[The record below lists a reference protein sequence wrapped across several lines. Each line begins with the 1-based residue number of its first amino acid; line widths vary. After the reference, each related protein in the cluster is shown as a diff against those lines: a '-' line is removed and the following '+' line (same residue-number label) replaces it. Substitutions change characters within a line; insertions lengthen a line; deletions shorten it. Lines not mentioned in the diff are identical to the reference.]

1 MALTSQCGPPDRDRK
16 RREEKK
22 NTDPAKAK
30 GGAIDDALLEKSED
44 PHEIMEVY
52 QWPMPLPE
60 DAGRIRAVYPAPGTT
75 HEFWETY
82 EEYFKPVSEEAVRD
96 VLADAI
102 DEDCDDAFR
111 SLLVLVVTCAH
122 PYTQPILPGIVSGVC
137 LCRIPRLGAHWTESK
152 GATREDVH
160 SPDLND
166 EDMPLKTS
174 SSSRMADI
182 RVYLCSPH
190 TFTHRQPAH
199 LPRLAE
205 SCALTSGPSPLTPHP
220 FVPERRD
227 FTLRW
232 TGVPQ
237 R

>member
-1 MALTSQCGPPDRDRK
+1 MALTLQRGPPDRDRK

-30 GGAIDDALLEKSED
+30 GGAIDDAILEKSED

-82 EEYFKPVSEEAVRD
+82 EEFFKPVTEEAVRD

-102 DEDCDDAFR
+102 DEDRDDAFR
-111 SLLVLVVTCAH
+111 SLLVLACAH
-122 PYTQPILPGIVSGVC
+122 PSSQPISPGIVARLR
-137 LCRIPRLGAHWTESK
+137 LCRIPRLGAHWSESK

-166 EDMPLKTS
+166 DDMPLKTS
-174 SSSRMADI
+174 SSSRMAG
-182 RVYLCSPH
+182 
-190 TFTHRQPAH
+190 T
-199 LPRLAE
+199 
-205 SCALTSGPSPLTPHP
+205 
-220 FVPERRD
+220 
-227 FTLRW
+227 
-232 TGVPQ
+232 
-237 R
+237 